1 MLDETCTIFCKD
13 WNASPSGFFS
23 WSGRLGPGLCITFL
37 SQHLRDIATIDEDVS
52 HEAIVDISST
62 RDDADWSAA
71 EQFFQSSFGGLAT
84 WLVQLRCVDA
94 SESDALVPISK
105 RVTINHLDMPT
116 VDRALDATEWCEGL
130 PTEQRSD
137 TSVTGSVRPFGLL
150 VRMESFLTV
159 KSMGIEGA
167 PGSWFRFPAEVTRRA
182 KFGLGCPGS

>member
-52 HEAIVDISST
+52 HEAIIDISST

-71 EQFFQSSFGGLAT
+71 EQFFQSLFGGLAT
-84 WLVQLRCVDA
+84 WLVQFRCVDA
-94 SESDALVPISK
+94 SESDALGPISK
-105 RVTINHLDMPT
+105 RVTINHVDLPT
-116 VDRALDATEWCEGL
+116 VDRVLDATEWCEGL

-137 TSVTGSVRPFGLL
+137 TPATGSAQPFGLL
-150 VRMESFLTV
+150 VRMCWQ
-159 KSMGIEGA
+159 GA
-167 PGSWFRFPAEVTRRA
+167 LRSADQTACRSAEAWPLLPA
-182 KFGLGCPGS
+182 